1 MFYCKNMEVEDGINL
16 YYKLKS
22 EYEEEVKKFKRK
34 QKTFPRKK
42 RMLMGKPLCIQCQR
56 PVGSVFSCHFDK
68 NKEERVLKA
77 RCGDMTHPCAF
88 RILIHLGDFV
98 SVVSLLS
105 EYEKNIQDLK
115 REIIQ
120 EKNNL
125 LFGYIKPEKAVESF
139 TLLKNDFD
147 ATLDLYEFTLQ
158 HDYREKVENKEKMQE
173 MSSLQDEYQSAQEI
187 ALPTTYV
194 INSNRHYER
203 FHPSKDPEGKIENRH
218 ACVVPRECE
227 DAFTPDLLAMMIA
240 GSVLYEEDKMTDYQ
254 RRLALRVLPKMN
266 FIVSG
271 KEIVFGTNIDGLTG
285 LTIDQDFSNPANRS
299 VLLQLIGRIGRV
311 GMSYEARV
319 MVESTESLLKIMKT
333 PVYHPQ
339 ENPDPDVVAM
349 QTAWT
354 NA

>member
-173 MSSLQDEYQSAQEI
+173 MKALSIEIEKNILEIRDSMKKAATSNEASQDMYVKEAVEVSLHSLAEKTERLRELKYPIEYVYKDSSHVNHLVQTHSFLEKNLSPQEPLVEI
-187 ALPTTYV
+187 FQRGAPKTQK
-194 INSNRHYER
+194 NRR
-203 FHPSKDPEGKIENRH
+203 QQTPQTKTQRNRK
-218 ACVVPRECE
+218 P
-227 DAFTPDLLAMMIA
+227 L
-240 GSVLYEEDKMTDYQ
+240 
-254 RRLALRVLPKMN
+254 
-266 FIVSG
+266 
-271 KEIVFGTNIDGLTG
+271 
-285 LTIDQDFSNPANRS
+285 
-299 VLLQLIGRIGRV
+299 
-311 GMSYEARV
+311 
-319 MVESTESLLKIMKT
+319 SLLMKKPT
-333 PVYHPQ
+333 RREPDIERETMRNEEPIRIQ
-339 ENPDPDVVAM
+339 EEE
-349 QTAWT
+349 
-354 NA
+354 